1 MGREL
6 REVSHVQLVMFSSAF
21 CEPCMQTRS
30 VLEEAARLIP
40 GATFTDL
47 DIVAHVGDAE
57 TAGIQVTPTVLIRN
71 AAGDEVF
78 RAQGAPSLNQVLV
91 AAAKAL

>member
-1 MGREL
+1 MPL
-6 REVSHVQLVMFSSAF
+6 QTVQLVLFSSAF
-21 CEPCMQTRS
+21 CEPCMQTRT

-40 GATFTDL
+40 GASFADL
-47 DIVAHVGDAE
+47 DVVAHVDEAE
-57 TAGIQVTPTVLIRN
+57 AEGIEVTPTVLIRN

-78 RAQGAPSLNQVLV
+78 RAEGAPNLNQVLV